1 MAAIKTFCECVAGG
15 AYAYMNFKAFFADD
29 IDLLAQAYKHYV
41 HFTWVATYTREQG
54 EQGRRDRDERRKVL
68 QMACERVSKS

>member
-1 MAAIKTFCECVAGG
+1 MAAIKTFRKCVAGG
-15 AYAYMNFKAFFADD
+15 AYAYMNVNASFVDE

-41 HFTWVATYTREQG
+41 HFTWVATYTRERG

-68 QMACERVSKS
+68 QTARERVSKS